1 LLLLKKIEKSNNQI
15 EGNPEC
21 LLHLCNEK
29 TFSFPNVLEKPH
41 GSGAIAPTF
50 QIGGWLWVSTGDKHP
65 EDS

>member
-1 LLLLKKIEKSNNQI
+1 LLEKIDKYNVEI

-29 TFSFPNVLEKPH
+29 TFSLPNVLEKPH

-50 QIGGWLWVSTGDKHP
+50 QIGGWPWVSTGDKHL
-65 EDS
+65 